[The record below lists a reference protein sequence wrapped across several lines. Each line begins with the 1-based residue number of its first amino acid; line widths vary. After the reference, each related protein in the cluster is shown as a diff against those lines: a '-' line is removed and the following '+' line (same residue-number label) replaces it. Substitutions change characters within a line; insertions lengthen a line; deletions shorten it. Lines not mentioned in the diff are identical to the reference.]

1 MRGRGTNRVGNILV
15 EVPGNSWSL
24 GVLVRDC
31 CTGGSTKHSGV
42 QLGLLELILP
52 HCFFCNSWLG
62 PSLLGCR
69 GPPAHS
75 LRRKRERTNR
85 AGWAG
90 GTFYGQSLRS
100 RERTVANREIM
111 RNRTQVAWCPGQ
123 HAGSSAGRLGK
134 SGCPTLGISSVAQ
147 AYILRMRNQTCTYP
161 LGASLEGCL
170 GVPVVSDS
178 ENPG

>member
-1 MRGRGTNRVGNILV
+1 MVAWGFG
-15 EVPGNSWSL
+15 P
-24 GVLVRDC
+24 
-31 CTGGSTKHSGV
+31 
-42 QLGLLELILP
+42 GLLHGRVDEAFGGATRAPGADTSSLL
-52 HCFFCNSWLG
+52 FCNSWLG

-134 SGCPTLGISSVAQ
+134 SGFPTLGISSVAQ
-147 AYILRMRNQTCTYP
+147 AYILRMRNQACTYP